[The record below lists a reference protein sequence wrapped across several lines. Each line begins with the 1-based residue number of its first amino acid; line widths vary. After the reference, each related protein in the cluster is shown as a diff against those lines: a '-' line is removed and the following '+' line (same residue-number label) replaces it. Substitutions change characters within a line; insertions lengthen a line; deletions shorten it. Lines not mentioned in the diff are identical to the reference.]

1 MPELLEEVTAWL
13 GYEDQSVPAS
23 VWIAVLFIFGV
34 SGAIFWP
41 TNTEAAAAS
50 VGGLGLLPP
59 GHRPNLRHRSN
70 GDVRFSQ
77 YLWWDTHGALDLGL
91 EQSPRNQG
99 KTRRT
104 PRPKLSQPQLSGI
117 IDRDPTALGHGL
129 TRGFLSG

>member
-50 VGGLGLLPP
+50 VGGSDSALL

-99 KTRRT
+99 KTRERLDQSY
-104 PRPKLSQPQLSGI
+104 LSLSFLASLI
-117 IDRDPTALGHGL
+117 DPTALGHGL
-129 TRGFLSG
+129 TRGLISG